1 MIIFKK
7 IRWKN
12 FLSTGN
18 QFTELDFTLNATNL
32 IVGTNGAGKST
43 VLDALT
49 FSLFGKPFRKINKP
63 QLINTV
69 NEKDC
74 IVEVD
79 FLVGTTEWKVIR
91 GIKPNIFEI
100 HRNGEVLDQASA
112 AVDQQKWL
120 EQTVLK
126 MNYKSFTQIVILG
139 SSTFV
144 PFMQLPAAHRRE
156 VIEDL
161 LDIKIFSSM
170 NTVIKEKIRQIR
182 DEVKTLDLKKESLFD
197 KVEMQK
203 NFIGE
208 LENRGNANIN
218 SNKEKIT
225 NLMNEVGDYIQQNSS
240 LEESIIKRTKEQ
252 EEVTGATDKLR
263 KLGNLKGKIS
273 QKVSMITEEHKFFT
287 ENTVCPTCTQDI
299 DERFRLD
306 RIADAQ
312 NKAKE
317 LQSGYKE
324 LEDAIRD
331 EEKREHQ
338 FTIISKE
345 ITKLTHEISQN
356 NTKISG
362 CQRQIRDLESEIQ
375 TIANQLENRN
385 TEHEKLES
393 FRESLQKTYDELSIK
408 KDYISYYDFAYGLL
422 RDGGVKSKIIK
433 KYLPLIN
440 QQVNRYLQMMDF
452 YINFTLDEEFNE
464 TVQSPIHE
472 DFSYASFSE
481 GEKMRID
488 LALLFTWRE
497 VARMKNSV
505 NTNLLIMD
513 EVFDSSL
520 DGFGTEEFLKIIKYV
535 IKDANI
541 FVISHKTGL
550 EDKFQSVLRFE
561 KVKGFS
567 RMMSPQTQEP

>member
-1 MIIFKK
+1 MILFEK

-18 QFTELDFTLNATNL
+18 QYIEIILNKDDNTL
-32 IVGTNGAGKST
+32 IVGSNGSGKST

-49 FSLFGKPFRKINKP
+49 FSLFGKPFRKINKA
-63 QLINTV
+63 QLINTT

-74 IVEVD
+74 MVEVE
-79 FLVGTTEWKVIR
+79 LTIGTTEWKVVR
-91 GIKPNIFEI
+91 GVKPNKFEI
-100 HRNGEVLDQASA
+100 YRNDELLDQFSN
-112 AVDQQKWL
+112 VNDQQKWL
-120 EQTVLK
+120 EQNVIK

-139 SSTFV
+139 SSAFV
-144 PFMQLPAAHRRE
+144 PFMQLTSNNRRE

-170 NTVIKEKIRQIR
+170 NNIIKEKGRSIKEEIK
-182 DEVKTLDLKKESLFD
+182 VLTLKKESLND
-197 KVEMQK
+197 KVAMQES
-203 NFIGE
+203 FIAEIENRSKESIDDNQRKIGSLFE
-208 LENRGNANIN
+208 EADNYVKENEVLENNVFD
-218 SNKEKIT
+218 
-225 NLMNEVGDYIQQNSS
+225 L
-240 LEESIIKRTKEQ
+240 TKEQ
-252 EEVTGATDKLR
+252 EKVTGATEKLR
-263 KLGNLKGKIS
+263 KLGGLKGKIS
-273 QKVSMITEEHKFFT
+273 NKVATITKEHKFFT
-287 ENTVCPTCTQDI
+287 DNTVCPTCTQAI
-299 DERFRLD
+299 EEEFRINKITD
-306 RIADAQ
+306 VQ
-312 NKAKE
+312 SKAKE

-324 LEDAIRD
+324 LEEAIKN
-331 EEKREHQ
+331 EEEREHQ
-338 FTIISKE
+338 FTALSKE
-345 ITKLTHEISQN
+345 ITTLTHGISKN
-356 NTKISG
+356 NTRISG
-362 CQRQIRDLESEIQ
+362 CQRQVRDLESEIQ
-375 TIANQLENRN
+375 TITEQLANRN
-385 TEHEKLES
+385 TEHEKLTT
-393 FRESLQKTYDELSIK
+393 FKDNLTTTYNELSSR
-408 KDYISYYDFAYGLL
+408 KDTIRYYDYSYGLL

-520 DGFGTEEFLKIIKYV
+520 DGLGTEEFLKIIKYV
-535 IKDANI
+535 IKDANV
-541 FVISHKTGL
+541 FVISHKSGMD
-550 EDKFQSVLRFE
+550 ERFE
-561 KVKGFS
+561 NVIRYEKIKGFS
-567 RMMSPQTQEP
+567 RMVS